1 MNEILHD
8 YLYPVMLGSN
18 TAAHAC
24 VRRMEKIYGIGST
37 VLTGKRALT
46 LRFLPDVRVLY
57 APPTLSDDILMH
69 MLFDLDVESGF
80 RIPLLILCDNAYEEF
95 FMRNRPEIEA
105 RFIVRRADTILGEQ
119 ENAYS

>member
-46 LRFLPDVRVLY
+46 LRFLPDVKVLY
-57 APPTLSDDILMH
+57 APPTLSDNILMH
-69 MLFDLDVESGF
+69 MLFDLDEESGF
-80 RIPLLILCDNAYEEF
+80 RIPLLVLCDDAYEEF
-95 FMRNRPEIEA
+95 FMRNRMAIEA
-105 RFIVRRADTILGEQ
+105 RFIVRHANAILGSES
-119 ENAYS
+119 NAHS

>member
-57 APPTLSDDILMH
+57 APPTLHDDHLMRL
-69 MLFDLDVESGF
+69 LFDIDEESGF
-80 RIPLLILCDNAYEEF
+80 RIPLLVLCDAAYDDF
-95 FMRNRPEIEA
+95 YLRNRTEIET
-105 RFIVRRADTILGEQ
+105 RFIVRRADAILGRGE
-119 ENAYS
+119 

>member
-57 APPTLSDDILMH
+57 APPTLADEILMH
-69 MLFDLDVESGF
+69 MLFDLDTESGF
-80 RIPLLILCDNAYEEF
+80 RIPLLVLCDSAYNAF
-95 FMRNRPEIEA
+95 FARNRSEIEA
-105 RFIVRRADTILGEQ
+105 RFIVRDANSILGE
-119 ENAYS
+119 NSRAPH